1 MNFCPDR
8 LIKIRTEL
16 GITKSE
22 AARLLNMS
30 AMGYGRYENG
40 DRTPSYQTIS
50 FIAQKFGTSVE
61 YLCGETSKKSCV
73 DYLVTSDS
81 PELHFIVETLQNE
94 SSDNLNL
101 IVEYIKKLHS

>member
-1 MNFCPDR
+1 MNFYPDR
-8 LIKIRTEL
+8 LAKIRTEL
-16 GITKSE
+16 GITKAE
-22 AARLLNMS
+22 AARQLNMS

-40 DRTPSYQTIS
+40 DRKPSYQTIS

-73 DYLVTSDS
+73 DYLITTDS

-94 SSDNLNL
+94 NKDNLNL
-101 IVEYIKKLHS
+101 VVEYIKKLHS

>member
-1 MNFCPDR
+1 MCNTITIGYTPNIFIVEATMNFCPDR

-22 AARLLNMS
+22 AARQLNMS

-50 FIAQKFGTSVE
+50 FIAQKFGT
-61 YLCGETSKKSCV
+61 
-73 DYLVTSDS
+73 
-81 PELHFIVETLQNE
+81 F
-94 SSDNLNL
+94 
-101 IVEYIKKLHS
+101 